1 MTQPTGDH
9 TRPNTNPRASV
20 KFQKKLLRYLFVEG
34 SAKTV
39 LLKVDGF
46 ETDESNVV
54 WRTNYRKVMI
64 LC

>member
-9 TRPNTNPRASV
+9 TRPNTNSRTSV

-39 LLKVDGF
+39 LSKVDGF

-54 WRTNYRKVMI
+54 WRTKYRKVMI

>member
-1 MTQPTGDH
+1 M
-9 TRPNTNPRASV
+9 NSRASV

-39 LLKVDGF
+39 LSKVDGF